1 MITIIM
7 VIIAVL
13 KIIVNP
19 IDACGSQSLDIPPQH
34 VHGDKQIIGVDA
46 DAGDVVLVQNLLHH
60 FRNCRSV
67 STINAE
73 VCNVAYK
80 QKQ

>member
-1 MITIIM
+1 MTIMITITM

-34 VHGDKQIIGVDA
+34 VHGSNNMITVI
-46 DAGDVVLVQNLLHH
+46 
-60 FRNCRSV
+60 SV
-67 STINAE
+67 SNCVLLKLCGAVFRFPNPILQE
-73 VCNVAYK
+73 DGEPD
-80 QKQ
+80 